1 FLALVVAVGLLA
13 LVQAYISIPVRRK
26 MLKHYQGII
35 EGDMLHIYAEAEFGK
50 KKEGESTVGADNLK
64 LKLDSITLEL
74 TLEELNEK
82 TAKIEDLPA
91 LFVFIVEMVAFPR
104 GISWVSA
111 ATGVVS
117 GLMLGRKFSGGAKK
131 AELVAKKRELEEE
144 MEKLGGGGLSLGGT
158 LRGVEAVFGA
168 AAARG
173 MEAEIEE
180 ELGEGGDVE
189 MAGLETRQAELP
201 GSLGGGEEEEE

>member
-1 FLALVVAVGLLA
+1 
-13 LVQAYISIPVRRK
+13 
-26 MLKHYQGII
+26 
-35 EGDMLHIYAEAEFGK
+35 
-50 KKEGESTVGADNLK
+50 
-64 LKLDSITLEL
+64 
-74 TLEELNEK
+74 LEELNEK

-180 ELGEGGDVE
+180 ELGERGDVE

-201 GSLGGGEEEEE
+201 GSLGGGEEEEEEGGSLRAQLEQALREKEALRAKADAEAHTMQREAEGLRQRNVRLVEEGEKLQAALEASEVDKRRLLKQREEE